1 MTENSQLKY
10 FIYTRKSSDEGNKQV
25 QSLETQE
32 RLCFELAKNND
43 LTVVDILKE
52 AKSAMDDGN
61 RPTFDLLIS
70 KIKSGEANALIVV
83 DIDRLARNLV
93 EAGFLYKLMETGF
106 IKEIRTLSK
115 DFNAVSDLFYMG
127 FEFLRATQYSRD
139 LSVKVKR
146 GVQTKLLKGE
156 YPSYAPI
163 GYVNI
168 DRKIYPDPIRSIYIK
183 KAYELYATGTYSE
196 KALVNILFEDG
207 FRTRV
212 GNKKVVKAVIHR
224 ILTDPVYRGD
234 IRRSGVIYEGIHEGI
249 ITRELFERVQDVLK
263 GKNRAKKRT
272 HEFLY
277 RGYLTCAVCGCNI
290 TATQKGDKYKYYY
303 CTNGKG
309 LCSEHKDYMDEEDI
323 QDLVVVSFTD
333 IIKDRKLADLSLETY
348 GQELLE
354 QGGNQITI
362 KQNLETQL
370 KNIETKLSNLL
381 DAFID
386 NSIDKITY
394 NNKQNALKS
403 EKLLIQEQLNKL
415 PKETPQ
421 TTLEKLKTLKEYCYD
436 LPNMFGEGE
445 EPVKSD
451 LLKSVLWKM
460 SIQNKQIASVQYNM
474 PFQRLAEA
482 SKSDDFDNWRRGR
495 DSNPRDLCRSNGF
508 QDHRTR
514 PLCDPSG

>member
-1 MTENSQLKY
+1 MTENNQLKY

-32 RLCFELAKNND
+32 RLCFELAKNNN
-43 LTVVDILKE
+43 LFVVDILKE
-52 AKSAMDDGN
+52 AKSAMEDGN
-61 RPTFDLLIS
+61 RPTFDLLIT
-70 KIKSGEANALIVV
+70 KIKAEEANALIVV

-106 IKEIRTLSK
+106 IKEIRTLNK
-115 DFNAVSDLFYMG
+115 NFTAVSDLFYMG

-168 DRKIYPDPIRSIYIK
+168 NRKIYPDPIRSVYIK
-183 KAYELYATGTYSE
+183 RAYELYATNTYSE
-196 KALVNILFEDG
+196 KALVNILFEEG

-234 IRRSGVIYEGIHEGI
+234 IRRSGMIYEGIHEAI
-249 ITRELFERVQDVLK
+249 VSRELFERVQAVLK

-272 HEFLY
+272 HDFLY

-290 TATQKGDKYKYYY
+290 TATQKGEKYKYYY

-309 LCSEHKDYMDEEDI
+309 LCSEHKDYLNETDI
-323 QDLVVVSFTD
+323 QDLVAFSFKD
-333 IIKDRKLADLSLETY
+333 IIKDKKLADLSLETY
-348 GQELLE
+348 GKELLE

-362 KQNLETQL
+362 KQNLESQL

-386 NSIDKITY
+386 NSIDKTTY

-403 EKLLIQEQLNKL
+403 EKLLIQEQLAKL
-415 PKETPQ
+415 PKEMPQ
-421 TTLEKLKTLKEYCYD
+421 TTLEKLRTLKEYCYD
-436 LPNMFGEGE
+436 LPNMFTAGE
-445 EPVKSD
+445 ELVKSD

-460 SIQNKQIASVQYNM
+460 SIQNKQIASVQYNL

-482 SKSDDFDNWRRGR
+482 SKSGDLNNWR
-495 DSNPRDLCRSNGF
+495 DTVT
-508 QDHRTR
+508 QVRTCFLQISTNYTQ
-514 PLCDPSG
+514 PIYSKSTLV

>member
-1 MTENSQLKY
+1 MENNQNKY
-10 FIYTRKSSDEGNKQV
+10 FIYTRKSSDETNKQV

-32 RLCFELAKNND
+32 RLCFELAKNNN

-52 AKSAMDDGN
+52 SRSAMDDGN
-61 RPTFDLLIS
+61 RPVFDLLIER
-70 KIKSGEANALIVV
+70 IKKGDANAVIIV

-106 IKEIRTLSK
+106 LKEIKTLSK
-115 DFNAVSDLFYMG
+115 TFSDTADLFYMG

-168 DRKIYPDPIRSIYIK
+168 NRKIYPDPIRSVYIK
-183 KAYELYATGTYSE
+183 KAYELYATNTYSE
-196 KALVNILFEDG
+196 KAVTNILFEEG
-207 FRTRV
+207 FKTRV

-234 IRRSGVIYEGIHEGI
+234 IKRSGMIYEGIHEGI
-249 ITRELFERVQDVLK
+249 VSRELFERVQNVLK

-272 HEFLY
+272 HDFLY
-277 RGYLTCAVCGCNI
+277 RGYLTCAICGCNI

-309 LCSEHKDYMDEEDI
+309 LCSEHKDYMAETDI
-323 QDLVVVSFTD
+323 QDLVALSFTD
-333 IIKDRKLADLSLETY
+333 IIKDKKLADLSLETY
-348 GQELLE
+348 GKELLE
-354 QGGNQITI
+354 QGGSQITI
-362 KQNLETQL
+362 KHNLESQF
-370 KNIETKLSNLL
+370 KNIDTKLSNLL

-386 NSIDKITY
+386 NSIDKATY
-394 NNKQNALKS
+394 NNKQNTLKS
-403 EKLLIQEQLNKL
+403 EKLLIQEQLAKL

-436 LPNMFGEGE
+436 LPNMFIEGE

-460 SIQNKQIASVQYNM
+460 SIQNKQIASVQYNL
-474 PFQRLAEA
+474 PYQRLAEA
-482 SKSDDFDNWRRGR
+482 SKSGDLNNWRRR
-495 DSNPRDLCRSNGF
+495 
-508 QDHRTR
+508 
-514 PLCDPSG
+514 